1 MELEKSASEI
11 DLQHRRL
18 WLILGWLLVLLVVY
32 LSLTPNP
39 IQVPVAE
46 GDKLGHVLAYGTLM
60 IWFANL
66 YASTA
71 RRIAFALGF
80 VATGVALEFVQRWT
94 GYRSFELADMI
105 ADAAGVAVGWVLAFP
120 RLPNFLRV
128 METLLWNRRNG

>member
-1 MELEKSASEI
+1 MEAEQLTSEI
-11 DLQHRRL
+11 NLQHRRF
-18 WLILGWLLVLLVVY
+18 WLILGLMLVLLVIY

-39 IQVPVAE
+39 IQVPVEE

-71 RRIAFALGF
+71 KRAAFALGF

-94 GYRSFELADMI
+94 GYRSFELADMV
-105 ADAAGVAVGWVLAFP
+105 ADAAGVAVGWVLASP

-128 METLLWNRRNG
+128 METLLWNRTNV